1 MPLQAFCSA
10 VLENYLALPDT
21 PNRSSRYDRS
31 LAETWFHRQIPLPQ
45 IQAAFA
51 LALLRRHLRA
61 NTTPP
66 LQPIRSL
73 HYFVPILEEITQQD
87 AGYIDYCRF
96 KAVRLFPNI
105 SFFQF

>member
-1 MPLQAFCSA
+1 MSLQAFCSA
-10 VLENYLALPDT
+10 ILEGYLALPDT

-31 LAETWFHRQIPLPQ
+31 LAEAWFHRQIPLPN

-51 LALLRRHLRA
+51 LALLRRHWRA

-73 HYFVPILEEITQQD
+73 HYFVPILDEVSQQD
-87 AGYIDYCRF
+87 SRYVDYCRF
-96 KAVRLFPNI
+96 RAQRLFPNI
-105 SFFQF
+105 SFLHL